1 MNFFTKKAPEEQVT
15 ADPATPAAYDEKT
28 GEHPGEGSSDEE
40 PIGKDVQ
47 AGVAKVEAMTAVWTK
62 RDLIIAYALIW
73 LFYVVTSIQE
83 VTMRVLSPFVT
94 STFALHSLTATTGVM
109 STLIAGLIKLPL
121 AKILDT
127 WGRPQGLGLMLL
139 CWVIGFIMMAVG
151 KNVETYAAAQVFYTV
166 GSQGITYCITIFIA
180 DTSTLKSRALALSF
194 AGTPYIFTTW
204 AAGPITESILSKGGM
219 GWRWGLGI
227 WAIIGPAVLGPLVIL
242 FLWNQHKAKKMGI
255 IESRGSIKN
264 ISASKVLK
272 FLIDI
277 DALGILILAAGMALF
292 LLPFNIYSYQSE
304 GWKSPLIIS
313 FIIIG
318 FFLIIGFV
326 FYEKYLAPV
335 TFIPFAL
342 LMDRTVFFSGV
353 MFIFLFF
360 SNAIW
365 GSFFSSMLLAVWDV
379 SVAQATY
386 IGNIYRTGS
395 CLAAIPLSALIYKT
409 GRFKPW
415 ALYFLIPLMILG
427 VGLMVHFRQ
436 PDQSIGYIVMT
447 QIFIAFAGGPIVVC
461 GEMAMLAPS
470 DHQHIAVILAALDL
484 FGSIGSTIGYTVA
497 TAIWTGT
504 FRENIIKYTPPGTP
518 VDLIY
523 NNIYSQLSYPMGSP
537 VRIGIQKAYGD
548 SQRLML
554 IASVSLLAGSWV
566 AVAMWRDINVK
577 NIKQV
582 RGNVV

>member
-1 MNFFTKKAPEEQVT
+1 MNFFTKKAPEEHVT
-15 ADPATPAAYDEKT
+15 ADPATSTVYDEKT
-28 GEHPGEGSSDEE
+28 GEHPGEGFRDEE

-47 AGVAKVEAMTAVWTK
+47 AGVAKVEAMTAPNNM
-62 RDLIIAYALIW
+62 DSIW

-94 STFALHSLTATTGVM
+94 STFAVHSLTATTGVM
-109 STLIAGLIKLPL
+109 STLIAGLINLPL

-139 CWVIGFIMMAVG
+139 YWVIGFIMMAVG

-166 GSQGITYCITIFIA
+166 G
-180 DTSTLKSRALALSF
+180 
-194 AGTPYIFTTW
+194 
-204 AAGPITESILSKGGM
+204 ILSKGGM

-227 WAIIGPAVLGPLVIL
+227 WATIGPAVLGPLVIL
-242 FLWNQHKAKKMGI
+242 FLWNQHKAKKTGI

-277 DALGILILAAGMALF
+277 DAIGILILAAGMALF

-313 FIIIG
+313 FIIVG

-342 LMDRTVFFSGV
+342 LMDRTVLFSGV

-365 GSFFSSMLLAVWDV
+365 GPFFSSMLLAVWDV

-395 CLAAIPLSALIYKT
+395 CLAAIPFSALSYKT

-436 PDQSIGYIVMT
+436 SDQSIGYIVMT
-447 QIFIAFAGGPIVVC
+447 QIFIAVAGGTIVVC

-484 FGSIGSTIGYTVA
+484 FGSIGSTIGYTVV

-504 FRENIIKYTPPGTP
+504 FRKNITKYTPPGTP

-523 NNIYSQLSYPMGSP
+523 NNIYSQLSYPMSSP
-537 VRIGIQKAYGD
+537 ERIGIQRAYGD
-548 SQRLML
+548 S
-554 IASVSLLAGSWV
+554 
-566 AVAMWRDINVK
+566 
-577 NIKQV
+577 
-582 RGNVV
+582 